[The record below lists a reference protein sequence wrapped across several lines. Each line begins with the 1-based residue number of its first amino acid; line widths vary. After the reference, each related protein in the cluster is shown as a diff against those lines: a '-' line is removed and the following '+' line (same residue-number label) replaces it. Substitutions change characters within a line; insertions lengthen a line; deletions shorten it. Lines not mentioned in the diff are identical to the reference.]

1 MLRYKI
7 YAAKSPATKEI
18 FYYPKPYTDA
28 TPLETLCEN
37 VSQKTTLTRTD
48 VHAGLCAFE
57 EVIARHLQN
66 GESVNMG
73 KMGIFKARIRN
84 GRSFTEEQ
92 KDKMT
97 VASIKR
103 VTVGFR
109 PSMAMGNDLRDCKFE
124 KYGSGMA
131 GA

>member
-1 MLRYKI
+1 MIRYKI
-7 YAAKSPATKEI
+7 YAAKNPLTKEI
-18 FYYPKPYTDA
+18 IYYPKPYTDP
-28 TPLETLCEN
+28 TPLETVCDN
-37 VSQKTTLTRTD
+37 VSKKTTLTRTD

-66 GESVNMG
+66 GESVNLG

-84 GRSFTEEQ
+84 GQSFTEEQ
-92 KDKMT
+92 SAKMT

-109 PSMAMGNDLRDCKFE
+109 PSMAMGSHLRNCKFE
-124 KYGSGMA
+124 KFGSGMA
-131 GA
+131 